1 MKTIARV
8 LIMPSLLL
16 ALAVL
21 QTNLAAQTSS
31 CSNVAYS
38 NGAYTSDG
46 IVQFT
51 CNLYPSTSATTIDL
65 TPNLTFGGADL
76 YTNALTLGYV
86 VVINGNPTLLSDDVN
101 GLWNQSL
108 WDAVLEW
115 PGDYSPNN
123 GFNGYVSDSLTVYYA
138 GNSGFLSAASNVESF
153 DQGIWGTGMDS
164 AFFVQSGNP
173 AVYAP
178 GTPGNPGNDVYNVY
192 PTPEP
197 ASALFLAMCLP
208 VLAIGFVVKVKASG
222 SVLHA

>member
-21 QTNLAAQTSS
+21 QTNLAAQTSN
-31 CSNVAYS
+31 CT
-38 NGAYTSDG
+38 NGPNTDG
-46 IVQFT
+46 YVQFT
-51 CNLYPSTSATTIDL
+51 CNLYPSTSFYNIPL
-65 TPNLTFGGADL
+65 TPNLTYNDPTTSDNAGL
-76 YTNALTLGYV
+76 YANELQPGYA
-86 VVINGNPTLLSDDVN
+86 VVINGDPIALSDDAS

-115 PGDYSPNN
+115 PGDYNAGYGSVSLNVYYSGFPSVSTVESSDNN
-123 GFNGYVSDSLTVYYA
+123 MEAYYASQGYVGADAVPDSY
-138 GNSGFLSAASNVESF
+138 
-153 DQGIWGTGMDS
+153 
-164 AFFVQSGNP
+164 FFVQSGNP
-173 AVYAP
+173 AVYAA
-178 GTPGNPGNDVYNVY
+178 GNNVYNVY

-208 VLAIGFVVKVKASG
+208 VLAVGFFVKVKASG

>member
-21 QTNLAAQTSS
+21 QTNLAAQTSN
-31 CSNVAYS
+31 CT
-38 NGAYTSDG
+38 NGPNTDG
-46 IVQFT
+46 YVQFT

-65 TPNLTFGGADL
+65 TPNLTYDGAL
-76 YTNALTLGYV
+76 SPNPNALGAGYA
-86 VVINGNPTLLSDDVN
+86 VVINGDPIALSDDAS

-115 PGDYSPNN
+115 PGDYNAGYGSVSLNVYYSGFPSVSTVESSDNN
-123 GFNGYVSDSLTVYYA
+123 MEAYYASQGYVGADAVPDSY
-138 GNSGFLSAASNVESF
+138 
-153 DQGIWGTGMDS
+153 
-164 AFFVQSGNP
+164 FFVQSGNP
-173 AVYAP
+173 AVYAA
-178 GTPGNPGNDVYNVY
+178 GNNVYNVY

-208 VLAIGFVVKVKASG
+208 VLAVGFFVKVKASG